1 MATKTLDSARH
12 VVIVGGG
19 LAGLSAAEALSRAFP
34 NQDRSRIKI
43 TLVESRRCTGGRA
56 GSFQDAGSG
65 ESIDYCQHVAMGCCT
80 NLIQMMDR
88 CGLLGHWKRL
98 AELNFHHP
106 DHPPSRFAPS
116 RWLPAPLHLASSIG
130 GLNYLDR
137 KQKREVR
144 RGLWRLMRTPSGELS
159 DQTAMDWLQ
168 GIGQSDATIEAFWD
182 VILVSALGEST
193 DVVSMQAARKVL
205 VDGFAAAHGAS
216 DVLVPTLPL
225 SILFG
230 EMLPQ
235 LLGDLG
241 VQVRSGT
248 TVKRI
253 EDSGSTSARLYLAGG
268 EVIAADHVIAAVPW
282 FRLPDLVGGNSNE
295 HAGPIDE
302 MVSHL
307 HELKSMRA
315 SPISG
320 IHLWL
325 DRPLMTADHA
335 VMVGTTAQWVFR
347 RPIDSAMS
355 SNDRADSVATGVENV
370 ATNHGDADSADQ
382 GHYHQVVISA
392 SQSAKKAA
400 ILETVL
406 RELRSE
412 FSEAADFKLLRHR
425 VVTDPKSVFSVSP
438 TTERIRRNFRPTLPW
453 LHLAGDWTDTGWPA
467 TMESAVI
474 SGRMA
479 ASAVLEQLPPTDQPA
494 RTDQAANQP
503 WTPVCPGLRWGMLS
517 RLLIRR

>member
-1 MATKTLDSARH
+1 MATETLDSTDH

-19 LAGLSAAEALSRAFP
+19 LAGLSAAEALSRAIQ
-34 NQDRSRIKI
+34 NQGQRRIKI
-43 TLVESRRCTGGRA
+43 TLIEARRCTGGRA
-56 GSFQDAGSG
+56 GSFQDASSG

-88 CGLLGHWKRL
+88 CGLLGHWKRM

-106 DHPPSRFAPS
+106 HHPPSRFAPS

-130 GLNYLDR
+130 GLNYLSR

-144 RGLWRLMRTPSGELS
+144 RGLWRLMRTPSSKLL
-159 DQTAMDWLQ
+159 DQTAMKWLQ
-168 GIGQSDATIEAFWD
+168 GIGQSDATIQAFWD

-193 DVVSMQAARKVL
+193 EVVSMHAARKVL

-230 EMLPQ
+230 EMFPR
-235 LLGDLG
+235 LLASLNVD
-241 VQVRSGT
+241 VRSGT

-253 EDSGSTSARLYLAGG
+253 EAFGSPSAKLHLAGG
-268 EVIAADHVIAAVPW
+268 VVIEADHVVAAVPW
-282 FRLPDLVGGNSNE
+282 FRLPDLLSRKQE
-295 HAGPIDE
+295 SEDTQDDE
-302 MVSHL
+302 MVFHL
-307 HELKSMRA
+307 HDLKSMQA

-335 VMVGTTAQWVFR
+335 VMVGTMSQWVFR
-347 RPIDSAMS
+347 RPIDLDMQRNGEKYSDQFVS
-355 SNDRADSVATGVENV
+355 TGS
-370 ATNHGDADSADQ
+370 GDLGSTGE

-392 SQSAKKAA
+392 SRSLDKDA

-425 VVTDPKSVFSVSP
+425 VVTDPHSVFSVSP
-438 TTERIRRNFRPTLPW
+438 STQRIRRGLRPALPW

-479 ASAVLEQLPPTDQPA
+479 ASAVLDQLPLSDQSA
-494 RTDQAANQP
+494 NQAANQP
-503 WTPVCPGLRWGMLS
+503 TVAICPGLRWGKLS